1 MMDLSPDLWF
11 LLPAVLFTLLAVV
24 TGALVLRKTAG
35 SNKPGQCCAPPRPQG
50 ALSHC
55 RETEDKQ
62 VCSQVLLSGERTG
75 SESKD
80 HQEEEHFKLQ
90 QTNTANTPEA
100 PAAGNDESA
109 DIPSVKKGCEEEK
122 PLRYRPGM
130 LRTSQLEKMMSKEE
144 LEEERRVQREQLI
157 AIFKLLQDNQ
167 EAFGEVTENDM
178 EEQLKLYSI

>member
-100 PAAGNDESA
+100 PAA
-109 DIPSVKKGCEEEK
+109 VKKGCEEEK